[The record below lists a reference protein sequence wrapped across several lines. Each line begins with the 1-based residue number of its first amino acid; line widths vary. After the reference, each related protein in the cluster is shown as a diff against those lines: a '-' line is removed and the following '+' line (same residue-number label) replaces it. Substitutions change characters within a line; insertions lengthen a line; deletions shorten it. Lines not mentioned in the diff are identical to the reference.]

1 MLVTIFP
8 AEKENLLR
16 TSRGYISISLS
27 NNTSASTARL
37 REIIEW
43 TRNHVSSFDIVIG
56 DYFHRH
62 NIEDQQDVTEQRALD
77 IAVEEGKLRIR
88 RIRKLLDSLDLSHV
102 KILSA
107 AELCRE
113 SPFRERV
120 DAFEKLWETDLIFQ
134 RFIEEGVNAF
144 LERKSVT
151 HLHTASARRH
161 SKFYQIEELALFE
174 LLVIEGY
181 GVNIYPGA
189 HLPVMKEI
197 TSGCLRE
204 GSPSLAE
211 MILVELRIGK
221 GL

>member
-1 MLVTIFP
+1 MLVNIFP
-8 AEKENLLR
+8 PEKENQLHA
-16 TSRGYISISLS
+16 SRGYISISLS

-37 REIIEW
+37 REIIKW
-43 TRNHVSSFDIVIG
+43 TRDHVSTFDIVIG

-62 NIEDQQDVTEQRALD
+62 NIENQQGVTEQHALD

-113 SPFRERV
+113 SSFRERV
-120 DAFEKLWETDLIFQ
+120 DAFEKLWETDLSFQ
-134 RFIEEGVNAF
+134 RLIEKGVDAF
-144 LERKSVT
+144 LERKLT
-151 HLHTASARRH
+151 TRLHIESTRLH
-161 SKFYQIEELALFE
+161 SRFYQIEELALFE

-181 GVNIYPGA
+181 SVNIYPGA

-197 TSGCLRE
+197 ASGSLRKAL
-204 GSPSLAE
+204 PSLAE
-211 MILVELRIGK
+211 MTLVELRLGK